1 MSWKV
6 LPPRTGASHGPMY
19 FEFLRD
25 TLVMLAWAG
34 LYLGYAYE
42 RQLRAVQLDRAHLDA
57 SAKDRIRV
65 SNPGMLNPSVSGA
78 GTGLANTRER
88 LRQVLTL
95 YTTPD
100 NSFYVSSIVVR
111 V

>member
-1 MSWKV
+1 
-6 LPPRTGASHGPMY
+6 
-19 FEFLRD
+19 
-25 TLVMLAWAG
+25 
-34 LYLGYAYE
+34 
-42 RQLRAVQLDRAHLDA
+42 
-57 SAKDRIRV
+57 
-65 SNPGMLNPSVSGA
+65 MLNPSLSDA